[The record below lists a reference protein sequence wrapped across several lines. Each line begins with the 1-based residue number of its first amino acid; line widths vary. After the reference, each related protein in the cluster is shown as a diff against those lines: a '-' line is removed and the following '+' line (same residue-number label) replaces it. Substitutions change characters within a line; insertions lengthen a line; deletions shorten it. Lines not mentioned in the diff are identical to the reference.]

1 MSTYTYSEARA
12 IGAEA
17 FRQLLNLA
25 AIRYFDAA
33 PRVQHW
39 QSTLTTAYTW
49 QVLDRGGDAVL
60 LPDGATTP
68 WGGDTDSANNIIE
81 AFDNWLGHGTPA
93 SDCLEFAL
101 EEAAQ

>member
-1 MSTYTYSEARA
+1 MSTHTFEQARA

-17 FRQLLNLA
+17 TRQLINLA

-33 PRVQHW
+33 PRVRHW
-39 QSTLTTAYTW
+39 QDTLTQAFAW

-68 WGGDTDSANNIIE
+68 WGTDADSANNIVE

-101 EEAAQ
+101 EEVSR